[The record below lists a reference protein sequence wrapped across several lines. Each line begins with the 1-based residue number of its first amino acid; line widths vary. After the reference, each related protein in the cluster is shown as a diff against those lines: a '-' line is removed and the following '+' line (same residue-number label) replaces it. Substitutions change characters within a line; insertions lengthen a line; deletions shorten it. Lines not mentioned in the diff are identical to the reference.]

1 MKKKLFPLISILVL
15 VILFGIAATCNMC
28 GLNLSTETTASITGD
43 TETIETSVE
52 ATEAEETATEATEED
67 TVKETTKE
75 ETTETSKSGS
85 TDTTKSSSTDTQA
98 VAPTIKLQ
106 IYEGPTYS
114 QADDVCYYRIE
125 AIVTGSPTPSATF
138 SKDDSS
144 GALGSKKVQ
153 VNLTKSSPNYILTAK
168 AKNSAGEA
176 TATLNL
182 TWGCGPSNNPPKID
196 TISLISTGD
205 IVTNTLYE
213 VTAYAKDPDGDSLT
227 YEWFTNGGALKNVES
242 NPVKWGTPGTPG
254 TYNIGVKVSDGK
266 GGEDAKSMNIEVKQQ
281 TSTNLNLNHVAEEE
295 GYVSTWPSSS
305 TGNIAAGDHTENAS
319 HRGFMSF
326 DITNLAGATIQDAKL
341 TLNYASIFG
350 DLSNFG
356 ELWIEAVDHGA
367 DPLVFQDY
375 YLTGTPIQSFPA
387 SGIGNI
393 TCTSPNLKTQLQNAI
408 NAGKLRFQL
417 RIRFSVPTDGDKVM
431 DWLGYQAQNITLN
444 VTFLK

>member
-1 MKKKLFPLISILVL
+1 MKKNKLFPFISILIL
-15 VILFGIAATCNMC
+15 LILFGTAATCNMC
-28 GLNLSTETTASITGD
+28 GFNLSTETTASITGD
-43 TETIETSVE
+43 AEIIETSVE

-75 ETTETSKSGS
+75 ETTEIS
-85 TDTTKSSSTDTQA
+85 KSSSTDSQA
-98 VAPTIKLQ
+98 IAPTIKLQ

-125 AIVTGSPTPSATF
+125 AIVTGSPTPSVTF

-153 VNLTKSSPNYILTAK
+153 VNLTKSSPNYTLTAK

-281 TSTNLNLNHVAEEE
+281 TSTNLNLNHVTEEE
-295 GYVSTWPSSS
+295 GYVTTWPSSS
-305 TGNIAAGDHTENAS
+305 TGNIAAGDHTDNAS
-319 HRGFMSF
+319 YRGFMSF
-326 DITNLAGATIQDAKL
+326 DIATLAGATIQDAKL

-375 YLTGTPIQSFPA
+375 YLTGIAIQSFPA

-393 TCTSPNLKTQLQNAI
+393 TCTSPNLKTQLQNAV
-408 NAGKLRFQL
+408 NEGKTRFQL
-417 RIRFSVPTDGDKVM
+417 RIHFSVPTDNDNVKDSWWYKAEG
-431 DWLGYQAQNITLN
+431 ITLN
-444 VTFLK
+444 TTFLK